1 MMERRDMLVA
11 SAGGIAALL
20 LAAQGAGTATAETAA
35 AGAGP
40 NAKVDALAQA
50 AGTCTVAGNVCLQHC
65 LTLLAQGDKSL
76 GDCAKA
82 VSQMLA
88 VCNATSALAAF
99 NSQYTP
105 RLAKLCVDVC
115 TDCEKACR
123 PHAEH
128 HAVCKACA
136 DACVATI
143 AQAKLIAA

>member
-1 MMERRDMLVA
+1 MERRELLVA

-20 LAAQGAGTATAETAA
+20 LAARDAGTAAAETAA
-35 AGAGP
+35 AGGP
-40 NAKVDALAQA
+40 NPKVDALAQA

-88 VCNATSALAAF
+88 VCNAMSTLAAF
-99 NSQYTP
+99 NSQYAP

>member
-35 AGAGP
+35 GAGP
-40 NAKVDALAQA
+40 NPKVDALAQA
-50 AGTCTVAGNVCLQHC
+50 AGACTVAGNVCLQHC

-88 VCNATSALAAF
+88 VCNAMSTLAAF
-99 NSQYTP
+99 NSQYAP

>member
-20 LAAQGAGTATAETAA
+20 LAAQGAGSAAAETT
-35 AGAGP
+35 AGAGANP
-40 NAKVDALAQA
+40 KVDALAQA

-65 LTLLAQGDKSL
+65 LTILAQGDRSL
-76 GDCAKA
+76 GGCAKA

-88 VCNATSALAAF
+88 LCDATSTLAAF
-99 NSQYTP
+99 DSQYTP
-105 RLAKLCVDVC
+105 RLAKLCIDVC
-115 TDCEKACR
+115 ADCEKACR